1 MSMMIESQIK
11 FYIES
16 NRMSRDD
23 MLKLFRAEPE
33 RSWSIGDKYTCH
45 VGLHKSNGMFFSPH
59 VAKNATVEDKL
70 AAMAKMLEDSD
81 FDAVRQAN
89 KSLRGEFRIGLDL
102 YSDEGCS
109 FVLPRNLISVA
120 QRLSM
125 PIDIDAIFLTE
136 SEESS
141 TPYESAV
148 GLFVIKAGEVVVLG
162 RSIGIEAV
170 ESVLQYVSTSWSH
183 KERQYNQCT
192 LSIAG
197 ERPVIVLPL
206 CFLEICNG
214 MCKEFKIEV
223 KARKDL
229 ILNYSIV
236 Q

>member
-1 MSMMIESQIK
+1 
-11 FYIES
+11 
-16 NRMSRDD
+16 MSRDD

-148 GLFVIKAGEVVVLG
+148 GLFGSSANCRKPFCPAATHPNTAGHFGKPRCRVGTPPLPG
-162 RSIGIEAV
+162 CIRRSA
-170 ESVLQYVSTSWSH
+170 LQP
-183 KERQYNQCT
+183 
-192 LSIAG
+192 II
-197 ERPVIVLPL
+197 P
-206 CFLEICNG
+206 
-214 MCKEFKIEV
+214 
-223 KARKDL
+223 
-229 ILNYSIV
+229 
-236 Q
+236 

>member
-102 YSDEGCS
+102 YSVCDKGW
-109 FVLPRNLISVA
+109 
-120 QRLSM
+120 
-125 PIDIDAIFLTE
+125 
-136 SEESS
+136 
-141 TPYESAV
+141 
-148 GLFVIKAGEVVVLG
+148 
-162 RSIGIEAV
+162 RSCRFGKKH
-170 ESVLQYVSTSWSH
+170 W
-183 KERQYNQCT
+183 
-192 LSIAG
+192 
-197 ERPVIVLPL
+197 
-206 CFLEICNG
+206 
-214 MCKEFKIEV
+214 
-223 KARKDL
+223 D
-229 ILNYSIV
+229 
-236 Q
+236 

>member
-148 GLFVIKAGEVVVLG
+148 GLFVIKAGEVV
-162 RSIGIEAV
+162 
-170 ESVLQYVSTSWSH
+170 ESVLQHVSTSWSH